1 MTKAKPV
8 FRQVDAHKY
17 SKLGV
22 RRKKKVKYRFPNG
35 RDNKIRLNYA
45 GRLRKVKVGFKNENA
60 GRGLVHGKM
69 VVMVFNVEDL
79 KKIGKDMI
87 GVIGKI
93 GDKNKKQIAE
103 HVVKNKVE
111 LYRFDAAKFLKDL
124 GNKMKDAKDKKDKRK
139 SDKIARDKKAKA
151 DEDKA
156 KKDADKK
163 KADEEKKKEDKKDS
177 LEKELTKDEEKDKKV
192 DVNVTSKSKVKEK
205 KK

>member
-45 GRLRKVKVGFKNENA
+45 GRLRKVKVGFKNEND
-60 GRGLVHGKM
+60 GRHLVNGKKVIM
-69 VVMVFNVEDL
+69 IYNVADL
-79 KKIGKDMI
+79 KKIVEGCI
-87 GVIGKI
+87 GIIGKV
-93 GDKNKKQIAE
+93 GDRNKKDIAE
-103 HVVKNKVE
+103 YVVKNKIE
-111 LYRFDAAKFLKDL
+111 LFRFDAKKFLEGLDK
-124 GNKMKDAKDKKDKRK
+124 KMKEAKDKKDKRK

-151 DEDKA
+151 DEEKA
-156 KKDADKK
+156 KKEAEKK
-163 KADEEKKKEDKKDS
+163 KANEEKKKDK
-177 LEKELTKDEEKDKKV
+177 LEEKIDEKKEKKV
-192 DVNVTSKSKVKEK
+192 DVNVESKSKMKEK

>member
-45 GRLRKVKVGFKNENA
+45 GRLRKVKVGFKNEND
-60 GRGLVHGKM
+60 GRHLVNGKKVIM
-69 VVMVFNVEDL
+69 IYNVADL
-79 KKIGKDMI
+79 KKIVEGCI
-87 GVIGKI
+87 GIIGKI
-93 GDKNKKQIAE
+93 GNKNKKAIAE
-103 HVVKNKVE
+103 HVVKNKME
-111 LYRFDAAKFLKDL
+111 LFRFDAKKFLEGLDK
-124 GNKMKDAKDKKDKRK
+124 KMKEAKDKKDKRR

-151 DEDKA
+151 DEEKA
-156 KKDADKK
+156 KKEAEKK
-163 KADEEKKKEDKKDS
+163 KADEEKKKDK
-177 LEKELTKDEEKDKKV
+177 LEEKIDEKKEKKV
-192 DVNVTSKSKVKEK
+192 DVNVESKSKMKEK

>member
-45 GRLRKVKVGFKNENA
+45 GRLRKVKVGFKNEND
-60 GRGLVHGKM
+60 GRHLVNGKKVIM
-69 VVMVFNVEDL
+69 IYNVADL
-79 KKIGKDMI
+79 KKIVEGCI
-87 GVIGKI
+87 GIIGKV
-93 GDKNKKQIAE
+93 GDRNKKAIAE
-103 HVVKNKVE
+103 HVIKNKVE
-111 LYRFDAAKFLKDL
+111 LFRFDAKKFLDRLDK
-124 GNKMKDAKDKKDKRK
+124 KMKEAKDKKDKRK

-151 DEDKA
+151 DEEKA
-156 KKDADKK
+156 KKEAEKK
-163 KADEEKKKEDKKDS
+163 KADEEKKKDK
-177 LEKELTKDEEKDKKV
+177 LEKKIDEKKEKKV
-192 DVNVTSKSKVKEK
+192 DVNVESKSKMKEK

>member
-1 MTKAKPV
+1 MTKAKPI

-60 GRGLVHGKM
+60 GRHLVKDKE
-69 VVMVFNVEDL
+69 VVMVFNVADL
-79 KKIGKDMI
+79 KKIVD
-87 GVIGKI
+87 GKI
-93 GDKNKKQIAE
+93 GIIGKVGNKNKKAIAE

-111 LYRFDAAKFLKDL
+111 LYRFDAAEFLKNL
-124 GNKMKDAKDKKDKRK
+124 EKKLKDAKDKKDKRK
-139 SDKIARDKKAKA
+139 SDKVARDKKAKA

-156 KKDADKK
+156 KKEAEKK
-163 KADEEKKKEDKKDS
+163 KADEEKKKDKDK
-177 LEKELTKDEEKDKKV
+177 LEEKTGEKKEKKV
-192 DVNVTSKSKVKEK
+192 DVNVESKSKMKGK